1 MLLVS
6 DDAGSDIPHRV
17 DRRSHMA
24 GVLGNDLPDRSAA
37 AIDDRA
43 RKLGIW
49 PSKCLRPSRPRGS
62 AGTPNERSKLWKRYL
77 QWDTSHAAQTDPN
90 FRRGRHRSAFV
101 RADREAEMA
110 RAYNAFASHLQN

>member
-6 DDAGSDIPHRV
+6 DDSGFDYPHFV
-17 DRRSHMA
+17 DRRSQIA
-24 GVLGNDLPDRSAA
+24 VVLGNDLPDGSAA

-62 AGTPNERSKLWKRYL
+62 ADTANERSKLWKRYL
-77 QWDTSHAAQTDPN
+77 QWDANPAAQTDPN
-90 FRRGRHRSAFV
+90 FWRGRHRSAFV